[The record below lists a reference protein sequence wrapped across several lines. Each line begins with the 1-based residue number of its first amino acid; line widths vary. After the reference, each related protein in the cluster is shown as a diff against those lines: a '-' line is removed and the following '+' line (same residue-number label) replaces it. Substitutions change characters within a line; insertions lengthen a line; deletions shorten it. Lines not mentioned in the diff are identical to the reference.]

1 MRLLGIF
8 AWSVV
13 GDAMHRK
20 VFYIILVLTM
30 LLIFLIPLLPSA
42 QLGVQVDLMRD
53 AALGLTTIM
62 AFILAII
69 MGATIIARDIE
80 RRTIYNI
87 ISKPVQRWQYYLG
100 KFLGIMLVLAF
111 TLALIF
117 VITVIFVFAKFH
129 LFDPG
134 LAKALFTIFLEASI
148 LTSLTMMASL
158 YLSPLVCI
166 FLAILFYVVAHVK
179 GDYLYN
185 LMNNGNPFAKVGA
198 GFLYYIL
205 PNLERFN
212 INETIAHGERVFR
225 VGAIDLIL
233 LTLMAAAFSCIILY
247 LGVYLFSRRDL

>member
-1 MRLLGIF
+1 MRLLGVF

-13 GDAMHRK
+13 EDAMHRK
-20 VFYIILVLTM
+20 VFYIILVLTV

-42 QLGVQVDLMRD
+42 QIGVQVDLMRE

-69 MGATIIARDIE
+69 MGGTIIARDTE
-80 RRTIYNI
+80 QRTIYNI

-117 VITVIFVFAKFH
+117 VVTVIFVFAKFH

-148 LTSLTMMASL
+148 LTSLTMMASV
-158 YLSPLVCI
+158 YLSPPGMYI
-166 FLAILFYVVAHVK
+166 R
-179 GDYLYN
+179 
-185 LMNNGNPFAKVGA
+185 GNS
-198 GFLYYIL
+198 
-205 PNLERFN
+205 
-212 INETIAHGERVFR
+212 
-225 VGAIDLIL
+225 L
-233 LTLMAAAFSCIILY
+233 LCCGPY
-247 LGVYLFSRRDL
+247 

>member
-13 GDAMHRK
+13 EDAMHRK
-20 VFYIILVLTM
+20 VFYIILALTV

-42 QLGVQVDLMRD
+42 QLGVQVDLMRE

-69 MGATIIARDIE
+69 MGATIVPRDANQ
-80 RRTIYNI
+80 RTIYNI
-87 ISKPVQRWQYYLG
+87 ISKPVQRWHYFMG
-100 KFLGIMLVLAF
+100 KFLGIMLVVAF

-117 VITVIFVFAKFH
+117 LVMVIFVFAKFRV
-129 LFDPG
+129 FDPG
-134 LAKALFTIFLEASI
+134 LLKALFTIFLEASI
-148 LTSLTMMASL
+148 LTSLVMMASV
-158 YLSPLVCI
+158 YLSPLVSI
-166 FLAILFYVVAHVK
+166 FLAILFYVVAHAK
-179 GDYLYN
+179 GDYLYSA
-185 LMNNGNPFAKVGA
+185 MNNGNPVAKIGA
-198 GFLYYIL
+198 GFLYYIF

-225 VGAIDLIL
+225 VGAVDLIL
-233 LTLMAAAFSCIILY
+233 LTLMAAAFSSIFLY